1 MRETV
6 RDWQTDWIEQNGET
20 DDLEVII
27 EDSGMEELSRYVY
40 KGSFSNIR
48 EDLLDRKVIESGK
61 IIESSVPEH
70 IGAYSLMI

>member
-48 EDLLDRKVIESGK
+48 EDLLDRKVIESGQ
-61 IIESSVPEH
+61 IIESSVPER